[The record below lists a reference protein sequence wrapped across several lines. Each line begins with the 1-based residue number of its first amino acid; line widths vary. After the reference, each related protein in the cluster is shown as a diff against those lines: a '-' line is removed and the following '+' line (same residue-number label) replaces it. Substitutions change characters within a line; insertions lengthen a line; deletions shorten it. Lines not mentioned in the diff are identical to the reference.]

1 MTTIELANTGLR
13 LIEHAILET
22 IRDRGPMQPHEVA
35 DALDLRAER
44 SALVTYAVM
53 SGMAAAG
60 ILEKGPGEKPKYHL
74 PGSQATH
81 G

>member
-1 MTTIELANTGLR
+1 MTTIELAHTGLR

-22 IRDRGPMQPHEVA
+22 IRDRRPMQPHEVA
-35 DALDLRAER
+35 DALDLRTEG
-44 SALVTYAVM
+44 SAGVTYAVM
-53 SGMAAAG
+53 DSMAAVG
-60 ILEKGPGEKPKYHL
+60 ILEKGLGNKPKYHL